1 MEDLGFNP
9 LVVRKFGCAA
19 IIKSRVSV
27 SNLGINPR
35 YQQKGS
41 SLHWKYL
48 EINNPIPHLPPL
60 QGISIGSD
68 SGREILILV
77 AYAYTFNSIHHLVY
91 KKHFD
96 LQIVRINSSLLS
108 RTEFHTHLVLN
119 KQLFCFAK

>member
-1 MEDLGFNP
+1 MVYWL
-9 LVVRKFGCAA
+9 
-19 IIKSRVSV
+19 
-27 SNLGINPR
+27 

-48 EINNPIPHLPPL
+48 EINNPILHLPPL

-96 LQIVRINSSLLS
+96 LQIIRINSSLLS
-108 RTEFHTHLVLN
+108 RTEYHKHPVPN
-119 KQLFCFAK
+119 KQWFCFSVQMYFR